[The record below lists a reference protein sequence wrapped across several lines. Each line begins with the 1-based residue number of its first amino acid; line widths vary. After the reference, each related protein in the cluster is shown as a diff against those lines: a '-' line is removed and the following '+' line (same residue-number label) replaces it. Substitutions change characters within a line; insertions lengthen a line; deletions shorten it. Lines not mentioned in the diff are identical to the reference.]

1 VNEPWIEAYQANNI
15 PWDFLA
21 DFMDRA
27 YKTVRENEN
36 VLPGNNISMV
46 VVHDAFQPLSNWK
59 YWFTESKG
67 AQWVNYGL
75 DQHSYF
81 AWPPYSEYENYDR
94 IVAACSMKDS
104 LAAAQEWIPTVSV
117 PVPSTVQWY

>member
-1 VNEPWIEAYQANNI
+1 MNEPWIEAYQANNI

-27 YKTVRENEN
+27 YNTVREHEN
-36 VLPGNNISMV
+36 VIPGNNISMV
-46 VVHDAFQPLSNWK
+46 VVHDAFQPLENWR
-59 YWFTESKG
+59 YWFHESKG

-81 AWPPYSEYENYDR
+81 AWPPYSEYQNYDR
-94 IVAACSMKDS
+94 IESACSMKNS
-104 LAAAQEWIPTVSV
+104 LAAAQEWIPTVSDSL
-117 PVPSTVQWY
+117 PICTEC